1 FTLLEPFAGYG
12 FNKSH
17 AAAYSVLAYKTA
29 YLKANFPV
37 EFMAANLTNEI
48 ADPVTFADYLDE
60 CRAMRIEILPP
71 DVNLSRKHFSVSD
84 GKIVYGLVGIKNVGA
99 GAVDEL
105 ERERESGGRYE
116 SFLDFAERVDNHSI
130 NRKVVEMFILS
141 GLFDSLGED
150 RSRLYG
156 NLDRV
161 LGHATGRRESR
172 LAGQVSLFEGTDEV
186 AFTYEPVEPWTD
198 LERLTNERELLGFY
212 FSGHPLDAH
221 REQWANTVT
230 LDLSR
235 AASANTDRVHWV
247 LGLLKG
253 LRVIQTRKGSQMAF
267 GTLED
272 FNGTIELVFFSDA
285 YEKCRED
292 LIDETVVGMEGKVDT
307 SRGRVQFVVE
317 QTIKLDE
324 MPLKDTGE
332 VHIRI
337 VDRGPSEDDFY
348 HLRAFL
354 FDRPGG
360 CSVYLHLNGSA
371 DTEEVTVRA
380 SDQLTVSSNPD
391 TLNEIQTHPQVL
403 EVWKV

>member
-1 FTLLEPFAGYG
+1 MG
-12 FNKSH
+12 
-17 AAAYSVLAYKTA
+17 
-29 YLKANFPV
+29 
-37 EFMAANLTNEI
+37 
-48 ADPVTFADYLDE
+48 
-60 CRAMRIEILPP
+60 IEILPP
-71 DVNLSRKHFSVSD
+71 DINLSHKHFSVSD

-105 ERERESGGRYE
+105 ERERESEGPYK
-116 SFLDFAERVDNHSI
+116 SFLDFAERVDNRSI
-130 NRKVVEMFILS
+130 NRKVIEMVILT

-161 LGHATGRRESR
+161 LGHAAGRRESR
-172 LAGQVSLFEGTDEV
+172 LAGQVSLFEGSDEI
-186 AFTYEPVEPWTD
+186 AFTYEPAEPWSD
-198 LERLTNERELLGFY
+198 LERLTHERELLGFY

-221 REQWANTVT
+221 RERWVNSVT

-235 AASANTDRVHWV
+235 AASASTDRVHRV

-253 LRVIQTRKGSQMAF
+253 LRIIQTKKGSQMAF

-272 FNGTIELVFFSDA
+272 FKGSIELVFFSDP
-285 YEKCRED
+285 YEQCKDD
-292 LIDETVVGMEGKVDT
+292 LVDDTVIGIEGKVDT

-317 QTIKLDE
+317 RTIKPDE

-337 VDRGPSEDDFY
+337 ADCGPTEDDFY

-354 FDRPGG
+354 FERSGG
-360 CSVYLHLNGSA
+360 CSVHLHLNGNE

-380 SDQLTVSSNPD
+380 SEQLMVSSNPS
-391 TLNEIQTHPQVL
+391 TLNEIQAHPQVL